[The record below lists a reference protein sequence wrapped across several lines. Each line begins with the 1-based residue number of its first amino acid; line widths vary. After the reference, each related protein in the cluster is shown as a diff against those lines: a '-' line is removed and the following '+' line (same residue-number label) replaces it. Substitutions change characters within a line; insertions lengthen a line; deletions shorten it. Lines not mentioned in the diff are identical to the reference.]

1 MKILNLILILLFSTS
16 FVNAQFC
23 ETVLWPQLEDYKPYV
38 GIKQCKKYELKAG
51 KDSENKNLVNIWQ
64 YNKKGQ
70 PQVEVWLLGST
81 DTIVRITLEYNKNNQ
96 LIRSLEYTPDYSLE
110 EISTAYF
117 YNDKGLLEKT
127 LTLSPDTTI
136 VIISYDAKGFIRE
149 SNAFEKVSADD
160 ENGNDSGYINLN
172 IYKNVFKTDQIGR
185 ITEFNHISF
194 SSNDEFN
201 YSAVYYRNKNGQI
214 SNYKSMAK
222 DGNVKFEETYSFDK
236 LGKVKASKINEKDP
250 NGIFKTTY
258 YRYEYK

>member
-1 MKILNLILILLFSTS
+1 MKFLNLILILLFSTS

-23 ETVLWPQLEDYKPYV
+23 ETVLRPKLEDYKPYV
-38 GIKQCKKYELKAG
+38 GFKQCEKYELKAG

-70 PQVEVWLLGST
+70 QQVEVWLLEST

-96 LIRSLEYTPDYSLE
+96 LIRSLEYAPVYSFK
-110 EISTAYF
+110 EIPTAYF
-117 YNDKGLLEKT
+117 YNDKGLLEKL
-127 LTLSPDTTI
+127 LTLSPDSTI

-149 SNAFEKVSADD
+149 CNAFEKVSADD
-160 ENGNDSGYINLN
+160 ENGNESAKMDLH

-185 ITEFNHISF
+185 ITEFNHISL

-201 YSAVYYRNKNGQI
+201 YSAFYTYNKNGQI
-214 SNYKSMAK
+214 SSYKSIAK

-236 LGKVKASKINEKDP
+236 LGKVKASKINEKGP